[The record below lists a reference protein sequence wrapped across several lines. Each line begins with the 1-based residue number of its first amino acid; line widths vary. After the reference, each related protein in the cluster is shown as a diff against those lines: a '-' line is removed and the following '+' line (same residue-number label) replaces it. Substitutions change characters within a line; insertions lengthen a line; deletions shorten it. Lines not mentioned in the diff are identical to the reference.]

1 MSALNK
7 IWKTTALAALLFTS
21 LLWAADSAPVLLA
34 SGRIDDAIAALRGE
48 ISTSPSDGAAYNL
61 LCRAY
66 YSLGEW
72 DRGVSACEKA
82 VSLDPN
88 NSAYHLWLGRV
99 YGEKADA
106 SNFLSAA
113 GLAKRVR
120 NEFERA
126 VQLNPN
132 SAEARKDLAEFYLEA
147 PGIVGGG
154 QDKARAQAATL
165 AKLDPVKAHWV
176 VGRIAEKK
184 KDPTTAEREYRTAI
198 DASNGNAEA
207 WLGLS
212 MFFRHVGRFN
222 DMEDAIGHIAA
233 ARVNDPVVLMDA
245 AQTLIGAARNFPLA
259 IQLLQQYLSLSASAE
274 EAPVFKA
281 HYLLGTVLEKQGNKQ
296 AAAQEYRA
304 CLSLAK
310 GFSRAQQALNRV
322 SR

>member
-7 IWKTTALAALLFTS
+7 IWKITALAALLFTS

-48 ISTSPSDGAAYNL
+48 ISTSPDGAAYNL

-106 SNFLSAA
+106 SSFLSAA
-113 GLAKRVR
+113 GLAKKVR

-126 VQLNPN
+126 VQLSPDN
-132 SAEARKDLAEFYLEA
+132 AEARTDLAEFYLEA

-154 QDKARAQAATL
+154 RDKAEAQSQIL
-165 AKLDPVKAHWV
+165 ARSAPARAHWV
-176 VGRIAEKK
+176 NARIAEKK
-184 KDPTTAEREYRTAI
+184 KDPATAEREYRAAV
-198 DASNGNAEA
+198 DASHGSALA
-207 WLGLS
+207 WFNLAL
-212 MFFRHVGRFN
+212 FYRHTQRW
-222 DMEDAIGHIAA
+222 DEMEQTITKATQ
-233 ARVNDPVVLMDA
+233 
-245 AQTLIGAARNFPLA
+245 AQ
-259 IQLLQQYLSLSASAE
+259 
-274 EAPVFKA
+274 
-281 HYLLGTVLEKQGNKQ
+281 
-296 AAAQEYRA
+296 
-304 CLSLAK
+304 
-310 GFSRAQQALNRV
+310 
-322 SR
+322 

>member
-1 MSALNK
+1 MSAWNT
-7 IWKTTALAALLFTS
+7 IWKTTALATLAFTS
-21 LLWAADSAPVLLA
+21 LLWGADSAPVLLA

-48 ISTSPSDGAAYNL
+48 ISSSPGDGAAFNL

-66 YSLGEW
+66 YSLGDW

-88 NSAYHLWLGRV
+88 NASYHLWLGRV

-113 GLAKRVR
+113 GLAKKVR

-165 AKLDPVKAHWV
+165 AKLDLVKAHWV

-198 DASNGNAEA
+198 DASKGNAEA
-207 WLGLS
+207 WLGLA
-212 MFFRHVGRFN
+212 MFYRHVGRFSE
-222 DMEDAIGHIAA
+222 MEDAIRHIAA

-245 AQTLIGAARNFPLA
+245 AQTLISAGRDFPSA
-259 IQLLQQYLSLSASAE
+259 SQLLHQYLSLSASAE

-281 HYLLGTVLEKQGNKQ
+281 HYLLGTVLEKQGNNQ

-304 CLSLAK
+304 SLSLAK
-310 GFSRAQQALNRV
+310 GFSRAQQALERV

>member
-1 MSALNK
+1 MKAISKTAVFALV
-7 IWKTTALAALLFTS
+7 LTS
-21 LLWAADSAPVLLA
+21 VLWAADSAPVLLA
-34 SGRIDDAIAALRGE
+34 SGRIDDAITALRGK
-48 ISTSPSDGAAYNL
+48 ISNSPDDGAAYNL

-66 YSLGEW
+66 YSLGDW

-88 NSAYHLWLGRV
+88 NASYHLWLGRV

-106 SNFLSAA
+106 ANFLSAA
-113 GLAKRVR
+113 GLAKKVR
-120 NEFERA
+120 REFERA
-126 VQLNPN
+126 VELNPN
-132 SAEARKDLAEFYLEA
+132 NAEARKDLAEFYLEA

-154 QDKARAQAATL
+154 QDKARAQAAML

-184 KDPTTAEREYRTAI
+184 KDSTTAEREYRTAI
-198 DASNGNAEA
+198 DTSNGNAEA
-207 WLGLS
+207 WLGLA
-212 MFFRHVGRFN
+212 MFYRHAGRFN
-222 DMEDAIGHIAA
+222 EMEDAVRHIAA

-245 AQTLIGAARNFPLA
+245 AQTLIGAGRNFPLA
-259 IQLLQQYLSLSASAE
+259 VQLLHQCLSLSASVE

-281 HYLLGTVLEKQGNKQ
+281 HYLLGTVLEKQGNNQ

-304 CLSLAK
+304 SLSLAK
-310 GFSRAQQALNRV
+310 GFSRAQQALERV